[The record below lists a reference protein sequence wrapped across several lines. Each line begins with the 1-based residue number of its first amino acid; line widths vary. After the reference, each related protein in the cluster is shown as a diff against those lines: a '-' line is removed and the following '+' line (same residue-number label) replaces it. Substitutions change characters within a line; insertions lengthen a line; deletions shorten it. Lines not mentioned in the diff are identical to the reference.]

1 LASSSAV
8 RHAVIKHAKAA
19 GIRAA
24 FLGSH
29 VLRHSNA
36 ARQLDVGT
44 KARVLSDLLGHRDPQ
59 SLSSYVRI
67 ATQPLREVSLPVP
80 R

>member
-1 LASSSAV
+1 
-8 RHAVIKHAKAA
+8 
-19 GIRAA
+19 
-24 FLGSH
+24 
-29 VLRHSNA
+29 
-36 ARQLDVGT
+36 
-44 KARVLSDLLGHRDPQ
+44 LLGHRDPQ